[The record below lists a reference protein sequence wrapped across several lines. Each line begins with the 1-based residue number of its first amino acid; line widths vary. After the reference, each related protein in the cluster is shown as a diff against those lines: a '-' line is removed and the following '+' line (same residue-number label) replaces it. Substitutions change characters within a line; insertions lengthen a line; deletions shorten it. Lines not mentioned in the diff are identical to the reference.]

1 MNRVLEYTFFSEFQH
16 DGAAILTLRMAHCQY
31 CSIGSD
37 VPARADY
44 PDGVLAEIKERTE
57 AFSVWPWPGIANY
70 CPLFDEIVDNL
81 DSCISNDVKRNYVIS
96 ILQQFQIWTFLYSLG
111 TDKLDSISNSVRLYS
126 LEYYFHTWRKA
137 FKSFAEKLAVVL
149 AMRGINLLEIQKQ
162 CGISIIENLN
172 IDDLWMDF
180 GTRKMA
186 EECLSKFNSH
196 ENSTSEPPSNY
207 EIYLQ
212 ILKTLRKIGRS
223 FETKPNNYIGKD
235 EEGIRDAFL
244 PILETCFESC
254 TATGETFNRNG
265 KTDLLIRHADGTNIF
280 IGECKFWNGPKHL
293 SVSINQLFDRYLTWR
308 DTNAALII
316 FVRQDNIT
324 NIVKKINKT
333 CQSHEYF
340 VKYKGCIDDNSF
352 SYVFHLPNDKERM
365 ISLEVLVF
373 HFNEKIK

>member
-1 MNRVLEYTFFSEFQH
+1 MNRELEYKFFREFQY
-16 DGAAILTLRMAHCQY
+16 DGAAILALKMAHCKY
-31 CSIGSD
+31 CGIGSD

-57 AFSVWPWPGIANY
+57 AFNAWPWSGIANY
-70 CPLFDEIVDNL
+70 CPLLDEIIDNL
-81 DSCISNDVKRNYVIS
+81 DSCVSDNVRINYVIT
-96 ILQQFQIWTFLYSLG
+96 ILQQFQTWIFLYSLG
-111 TDKLDSISNSVRLYS
+111 TDKLNSISNSVILYS
-126 LEYYFHTWRKA
+126 LEYYFHTWRNA
-137 FKSFAEKLAVVL
+137 FKSFADKLTAIL
-149 AMRGINLLEIQKQ
+149 TMRGINILKVQNL
-162 CGISIIENLN
+162 CGISIIENIN

-186 EECLSKFNSH
+186 EECLSKFNNH
-196 ENSTSEPPSNY
+196 EISAIEPTSNH

-212 ILKTLRKIGRS
+212 VLKTLRKIGRS

-244 PILETCFESC
+244 PVLETCFEGC

-293 SVSINQLFDRYLTWR
+293 SESINQLFDRYLTWR

-316 FVRQDNIT
+316 FVKQDNIT
-324 NIVKKINKT
+324 NIIKKINKT
-333 CQSHEYF
+333 CKAHEYF
-340 VKYKGCIDDNSF
+340 VKYEGSQDDNSF
-352 SYVFHLPNDKERM
+352 SYIFHLPKDKDRM

-373 HFNEKIK
+373 HFNEKVK